1 MHRPVFLVNSRPG
14 RLSADSRRS
23 LCKTSHATRHP
34 LSRSYGVILPSSF
47 TRVLSSALGYSPYLP
62 VSVLVRTPARLAAR
76 LFQETF
82 QAALP
87 PIGFSP
93 APGPCWCGFTYTGPQ
108 ARQRT
113 FSSVR
118 QPFGFRPPSGQHLAG
133 GAGILTCCPSP
144 TPFGLGLGPPNPGRN
159 CLPQET
165 SGFRRA
171 GFSPALSLLIP
182 A

>member
-1 MHRPVFLVNSRPG
+1 VFLVNSRPG
-14 RLSADSRRS
+14 RLSATSRCL
-23 LCKTSHATRHP
+23 LCETNHTAGHP

-47 TRVLSSALGYSPYLP
+47 TRVLSSALGFSPYLP
-62 VSVLVRTPARLAAR
+62 VLVLVRTPVRFATR
-76 LFQETF
+76 LFLETL
-82 QAALP
+82 QTASP
-87 PIGFSP
+87 PNGFSP

-113 FSSVR
+113 FSIVR
-118 QPFGFRPPSGQHLAG
+118 QPSGFRPLFGQHLAG

-144 TPFGLGLGPPNPGRN
+144 TPFGLGLGPPNPGRI

-171 GFSPALSLLIP
+171 GF
-182 A
+182 